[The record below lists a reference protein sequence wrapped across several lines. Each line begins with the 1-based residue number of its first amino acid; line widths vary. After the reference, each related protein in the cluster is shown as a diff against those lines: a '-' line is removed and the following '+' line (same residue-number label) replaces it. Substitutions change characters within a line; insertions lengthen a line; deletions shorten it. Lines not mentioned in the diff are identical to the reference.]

1 MKLNKITL
9 TLALLATTQLAGC
22 MGQMGLSGMLTQGNL
37 SAVDNRYGRAGLYM
51 LLAPVYGLTATA
63 DLFIFNS
70 IEFWTG
76 KNPITGK
83 SPALA
88 DTPAK
93 TIIKVNDKLDK
104 ELTDAP
110 LKGTLGANN
119 SQQIEDAHFVAID
132 DNTLTMLVRFSDGS
146 EQTMTGKRSGD
157 GVDFYV
163 DGAFVTQVQL
173 SELSTYAASR

>member
-1 MKLNKITL
+1 MKLNKVTL
-9 TLALLATTQLAGC
+9 TLALVASTQLTAC
-22 MGQMGLSGMLTQGNL
+22 MGQMGLSSMLTQGNL
-37 SAVDNRYGRAGLYM
+37 SAVDNRYGRAGLYL

-83 SPALA
+83 SPALV
-88 DTPAK
+88 DMPAK

-110 LKGTLGANN
+110 LKGALGANN
-119 SQQIEDAHFVAID
+119 SQQIEDAQFVAID
-132 DNTLTMLVRFSDGS
+132 DNTLAMLVRFSDGS

-157 GVDFYV
+157 KVDFFV
-163 DGAFVTQVQL
+163 DNRFVTSVTID
-173 SELSTYAASR
+173 ELSAYAANR

>member
-1 MKLNKITL
+1 MKLNKVTL
-9 TLALLATTQLAGC
+9 TLALVASTQLTAC
-22 MGQMGLSGMLTQGNL
+22 MGQMGLSSMLTQGNL
-37 SAVDNRYGRAGLYM
+37 SAVDNRYGRAGLYL

-83 SPALA
+83 SPALV
-88 DTPAK
+88 DMPAK
-93 TIIKVNDKLDK
+93 TILKVNDKLDK

-110 LKGTLGANN
+110 LKGALGANN
-119 SQQIEDAHFVAID
+119 LKIQDAQFTAID
-132 DNTLTMLVRFSDGS
+132 DNTLAMLVRFSDGS

-157 GVDFYV
+157 KVDFFV
-163 DGAFVTQVQL
+163 DNSFVTSV
-173 SELSTYAASR
+173 SIDELSAYAANR

>member
-1 MKLNKITL
+1 MNKKMIAVT
-9 TLALLATTQLAGC
+9 ASLLACTQLSGC
-22 MGQMGLSGMLTQGNL
+22 MGQMGLSSMLTQGNL

-83 SPALA
+83 SPALV
-88 DTPAK
+88 DTPANAV
-93 TIIKVNDKLDK
+93 IKVNDKLGK
-104 ELTDAP
+104 ELSTAP
-110 LKGTLGANN
+110 LKGTIGMAG
-119 SQQIEDAHFVAID
+119 SKHIEDAQFVAID
-132 DNTLTMLVRFSDGS
+132 DDTLAMLVRFDDGS

-157 GVDFYV
+157 SVRFFVD
-163 DGAFVTQVQL
+163 DNFVSEV
-173 SELSTYAASR
+173 SIDELSRYAAAR

>member
-1 MKLNKITL
+1 MKLNKVTL
-9 TLALLATTQLAGC
+9 TLALLASTQLTAC
-22 MGQMGLSGMLTQGNL
+22 MGQMGLSSMLTQGNL

-83 SPALA
+83 SPALV
-88 DTPAK
+88 DMPAK

-110 LKGTLGANN
+110 LKGALGANN
-119 SQQIEDAHFVAID
+119 RQQIENAQFVAID
-132 DNTLTMLVRFSDGS
+132 DNTLTMLVRFSDGRD
-146 EQTMTGKRSGD
+146 QTMTGKRSGE
-157 GVDFYV
+157 GVDFFV
-163 DGAFVTQVQL
+163 DNHFVTRV
-173 SELSTYAASR
+173 SIEELSAYAANR